1 MAGKVN
7 ENYTL
12 EQQTACYIKN
22 IQYAA
27 DVMAE
32 HGIRVLIEPINT
44 AICPDTFDDAKQA
57 EALLPEI
64 ARENVFIQLDLYHCQ
79 IMEGDY

>member
-1 MAGKVN
+1 MN

-44 AICPDTFDDAKQA
+44 RDMPGYF
-57 EALLPEI
+57 
-64 ARENVFIQLDLYHCQ
+64 
-79 IMEGDY
+79 